1 MSLLRYLLINS
12 RVIVKLAILLDN
24 QATMATG
31 EQTSALAC
39 QTVSQSFNQSVGR
52 YVCPLSFSLSDDL
65 AISCK
70 RIKCY
75 CLGIQ
80 VLSHI
85 RRLVPKK
92 AWLMQGSALCI
103 RTHIVIKLSALTS
116 QVVSFATVFLECHAT
131 KLWGERCEGDYQP
144 SRHPIFSTSNG
155 SQIITAWGVKTNC
168 TNNIKTDTK
177 KLKTTDHLAKNRETF
192 APDQDS
198 VATLGFP
205 SINTWSHIGTYNDL
219 MNIRHKKSKPNIHIK
234 RRQGKKNFRITS
246 ERLILLMQL
255 ITNSNLT
262 VHFAPQTHLQP
273 SAPCRQNSN
282 LR

>member
-1 MSLLRYLLINS
+1 M
-12 RVIVKLAILLDN
+12 
-24 QATMATG
+24 
-31 EQTSALAC
+31 
-39 QTVSQSFNQSVGR
+39 SQSFNQSVGR

-65 AISCK
+65 ALSCK

-103 RTHIVIKLSALTS
+103 RTHIMIKLSALTS

-131 KLWGERCEGDYQP
+131 LPPKKLWGERCEGDYQP

-246 ERLILLMQL
+246 KRLILL
-255 ITNSNLT
+255 IATNYKLKSHCTLRSSNPPPT
-262 VHFAPQTHLQP
+262 VCAVP
-273 SAPCRQNSN
+273 AK
-282 LR
+282 

>member
-65 AISCK
+65 ALSCK

-92 AWLMQGSALCI
+92 A
-103 RTHIVIKLSALTS
+103 
-116 QVVSFATVFLECHAT
+116 
-131 KLWGERCEGDYQP
+131 
-144 SRHPIFSTSNG
+144 
-155 SQIITAWGVKTNC
+155 
-168 TNNIKTDTK
+168 
-177 KLKTTDHLAKNRETF
+177 
-192 APDQDS
+192 
-198 VATLGFP
+198 
-205 SINTWSHIGTYNDL
+205 
-219 MNIRHKKSKPNIHIK
+219 
-234 RRQGKKNFRITS
+234 
-246 ERLILLMQL
+246 
-255 ITNSNLT
+255 
-262 VHFAPQTHLQP
+262 
-273 SAPCRQNSN
+273 
-282 LR
+282 